1 MGNCLGSSEKLTAE
15 IVPHGG
21 ATAYPTVRLHGS
33 PNSIVAAYIG
43 FANLP
48 NTIPPEVVPTT
59 GPSPEPPSSTAR
71 VGRSA
76 WIRPVTQQVGAGAEW
91 GSRDALVQFID
102 ARFPDL
108 SASGGGGEEGTMTA
122 SLMGRVTR
130 LQHKSM
136 TWHVERMVRW
146 GEDLATRGGRKA
158 VDPKVGSWRMEMRKF
173 GKSYSEV
180 LEVMMEHARMEETVL
195 FPILDAADRGT

>member
-1 MGNCLGSSEKLTAE
+1 
-15 IVPHGG
+15 
-21 ATAYPTVRLHGS
+21 
-33 PNSIVAAYIG
+33 
-43 FANLP
+43 
-48 NTIPPEVVPTT
+48 
-59 GPSPEPPSSTAR
+59 
-71 VGRSA
+71 
-76 WIRPVTQQVGAGAEW
+76 
-91 GSRDALVQFID
+91 
-102 ARFPDL
+102 
-108 SASGGGGEEGTMTA
+108 MTA

-146 GEDLATRGGRKA
+146 AEDLATRGGRKA
-158 VDPKVGSWRMEMRKF
+158 VDLKMGSWRMEMRKF